1 MAAVSEAASPIGIA
15 NLPNQRHKIV
25 AKRGAAFT
33 IMVAGE
39 SGLGKTTFIN
49 TLFSTTI
56 KNYADHRRRHA
67 KQVDKTV
74 EIEITKAELEEKF
87 FKVRLTVID
96 TPGFGDYVNNRDSWM
111 PIIEFLDDQHES
123 YMLQEQQ
130 PRRIDKIDLRVH
142 ACLYFIRP
150 TGHTLKPLD
159 IEVMKRL
166 SSRVNLIPV
175 VAKADTLS
183 PADLARFKH
192 RIRAVIEAQGIRI
205 YQPPLEEDDEGAAQ
219 HAKSLI
225 SAMPFAV
232 IGSEKDVKAPDG
244 KVLKGRQYAWGV
256 AEVENEDHCDF
267 KKLRSTLIR
276 THMLD
281 LIHTTEE
288 MHYEAYRAQQMETR
302 KFGEARPKK
311 LDNPKFKEEE
321 ESLRKRFTEQVKVEE
336 NRFRQWEQ
344 KLISERDRLNKDLE
358 STHAAIKNLEQELEQ
373 MQASPS
379 SRGSGLVQT
388 YSAHGYE
395 ILDIS
400 VTEDNAR
407 FASVGG
413 DKQVFLWD
421 VATARTLRRWA
432 GHFGRVNC
440 VDFGGEE
447 GSIVASGMSTT
458 ASKQKSEIYTK
469 IGRINF
475 DEDIADTLMGFS
487 GSFDATVRL
496 WDCKSQ
502 STKPI
507 QVFEESKDSVSSL
520 HVLGHE
526 IVTGSVDG
534 KMRLYDLRMGMTYVD
549 TIGRKQPSMPLS
561 SYAPLILKR
570 SIVVLDSI
578 TSVQQTSD
586 GNAILVS
593 TLDSVI
599 RLMDK
604 SNGQMLQAYK
614 GHTNTEYR
622 IRSCLGLGDAVVISG
637 SEDGKIYI
645 WDVLEGRVLETHLAH
660 DGKVPS
666 AVTCNSVRKEWASA
680 GADGRAHIPGIN

>member
-1 MAAVSEAASPIGIA
+1 MAPAPATSETASPIGIA

-56 KNYADHRRRHA
+56 KNYADHKRRHA

-130 PRRIDKIDLRVH
+130 PRRVDKIDLRVH

-183 PADLARFKH
+183 PADLVRFKQ
-192 RIRAVIEAQGIRI
+192 RIMSVIESQGIRI
-205 YQPPLEEDDEGAAQ
+205 YQPPLEEDDEAAAA
-219 HAKSLI
+219 HARSLMA
-225 SAMPFAV
+225 AMPFAV
-232 IGSEKDVKAPDG
+232 IGSEKDVKTGDG
-244 KVLKGRQYAWGV
+244 RIVKGRQYSWGV

-267 KKLRSTLIR
+267 KKLRSILIR

-302 KFGEARPKK
+302 SFGEARPKK

-336 NRFRQWEQ
+336 GRFRSWEQ
-344 KLISERDRLNKDLE
+344 KLIAERDRLNKDLE
-358 STHAAIKNLEQELEQ
+358 STHAAIKQLEGELEQ
-373 MQASPS
+373 MQGSAALTGSSDRSIRLFNTSTAS
-379 SRGSGLVQT
+379 LVQT
-388 YSAHGYE
+388 YDAHGYE
-395 ILDIS
+395 VLDIS
-400 VTEDNAR
+400 VSDDNAR

-421 VATARTLRRWA
+421 VASARTLKRWS

-440 VDFGGEE
+440 VGFGGSD
-447 GSIVASGMSTT
+447 GTVVV
-458 ASKQKSEIYTK
+458 
-469 IGRINF
+469 
-475 DEDIADTLMGFS
+475 S

-507 QVFEESKDSVSSL
+507 QVLEDAKDSVSCL
-520 HVLGHE
+520 HVVDHE
-526 IVTGSVDG
+526 ICTGSVDG
-534 KMRLYDLRMGMTYVD
+534 KVRVYDLRMGMVYVD
-549 TIGRKQPSMPLS
+549 VIGHP
-561 SYAPLILKR
+561 
-570 SIVVLDSI
+570 V
-578 TSVQQTSD
+578 TSLRQTKD
-586 GNAILVS
+586 GNALLVS
-593 TLDSVI
+593 SLDNTI

-604 SNGQMLQAYK
+604 GNGNLLQSYK
-614 GHTNTEYR
+614 GHVNADYR
-622 IRSCLGLGDAVVISG
+622 IRSSLGLNDAFVIAG
-637 SEDGKIYI
+637 SENGKIFV
-645 WDVLEGRVLETHLAH
+645 WDLLEGRVIERLEAH
-660 DGKVPS
+660 NGKVAS
-666 AVTCNSVRKEWASA
+666 AVVVNEAKKEWLSA
-680 GADGRAHIPGIN
+680 GSDGSSTHFFISR

>member
-1 MAAVSEAASPIGIA
+1 MAESSAAASPIGIA

-166 SSRVNLIPV
+166 STRVNLIPV
-175 VAKADTLS
+175 IAKADTLS
-183 PADLARFKH
+183 PADLARFKY
-192 RIRAVIEAQGIRI
+192 RVRAVIEAQGIRI
-205 YQPPLEEDDEGAAQ
+205 YQPPLEEDDDSALQ
-219 HAKSLI
+219 HARSLI

-232 IGSEKDVKAPDG
+232 IGSEKDVKTPDG

-302 KFGEARPKK
+302 KFGEPRHKK

-321 ESLRKRFTEQVKVEE
+321 ENLRKRFTEQVKVEE

-358 STHAAIKNLEQELEQ
+358 STHAQIKTLEQELEQ
-373 MQASPS
+373 MQ
-379 SRGSGLVQT
+379 
-388 YSAHGYE
+388 
-395 ILDIS
+395 
-400 VTEDNAR
+400 
-407 FASVGG
+407 
-413 DKQVFLWD
+413 
-421 VATARTLRRWA
+421 
-432 GHFGRVNC
+432 
-440 VDFGGEE
+440 
-447 GSIVASGMSTT
+447 
-458 ASKQKSEIYTK
+458 
-469 IGRINF
+469 
-475 DEDIADTLMGFS
+475 
-487 GSFDATVRL
+487 
-496 WDCKSQ
+496 
-502 STKPI
+502 
-507 QVFEESKDSVSSL
+507 
-520 HVLGHE
+520 
-526 IVTGSVDG
+526 GSVQ
-534 KMRLYDLRMGMTYVD
+534 RSH
-549 TIGRKQPSMPLS
+549 GR
-561 SYAPLILKR
+561 R
-570 SIVVLDSI
+570 
-578 TSVQQTSD
+578 
-586 GNAILVS
+586 
-593 TLDSVI
+593 
-599 RLMDK
+599 
-604 SNGQMLQAYK
+604 
-614 GHTNTEYR
+614 
-622 IRSCLGLGDAVVISG
+622 
-637 SEDGKIYI
+637 
-645 WDVLEGRVLETHLAH
+645 
-660 DGKVPS
+660 
-666 AVTCNSVRKEWASA
+666 
-680 GADGRAHIPGIN
+680 